1 MNLHRIKLS
10 LTEHLA
16 ARVAL
21 TAAVLVLATAFT
33 LPKPAAAGTL
43 GADKLA
49 LFPKE
54 TGELGYADMKK
65 ARTMKWFP
73 QLQEQM
79 LPANFKQFEKFLAS
93 AGVDPNSQVEEL
105 AWGLVP
111 EGLTAKTEQAGSSA
125 VPTGEQVVGVALGN
139 FTPDATKTYF
149 KQQKLPTFEVRGYT
163 LYAFGTGSGANDLF
177 FLYFDSSTAAFGH
190 RKLLEEMIEVHF
202 GQEESLLRNDKI
214 YPLIAEANGSGIVWT
229 VLNAAYT
236 RLAMQ
241 QLAPEVQQFPDA
253 AKLITRMQNMII
265 SVTAATGIDGKFQA
279 VCGSVDDANALGQLI
294 QAGLLYK
301 RYQATKDNP
310 DLAQM
315 LDQASVTPAG
325 DRVVLHLSLSDAQ
338 MTSLI
343 QHNTFALKM

>member
-1 MNLHRIKLS
+1 MKLHRIKLS
-10 LTEHLA
+10 PTKHLA
-16 ARVAL
+16 ERVAL
-21 TAAVLVLATAFT
+21 TAAALVLATAFA
-33 LPKPAAAGTL
+33 LPKSASAGTL

-111 EGLTAKTEQAGSSA
+111 EGMTAKTEQAGSSA

-139 FTPDATKTYF
+139 FTPDSTKAYF

-202 GQEESLLRNDKI
+202 GQEDSLLRNDKLF
-214 YPLIAEANGSGIVWT
+214 PLVSEANGTGVVWT
-229 VLNAAYT
+229 VLNPAYT

-241 QLAPEVQQFPDA
+241 QLAPEVQQFPEA

-265 SVTAATGIDGKFQA
+265 SVNAGDGIEGRFSA

-294 QAGLLYK
+294 QAGMLYK
-301 RYQATKDNP
+301 RYQATKENP

-315 LDQASVTPAG
+315 LDQASVSPAG

>member
-1 MNLHRIKLS
+1 MKSSFLRLASAALI
-10 LTEHLA
+10 LA
-16 ARVAL
+16 A
-21 TAAVLVLATAFT
+21 TFT
-33 LPKPAAAGTL
+33 MPKPASAGTL

-49 LFPKE
+49 LFPRE

-79 LPANFKQFEKFLAS
+79 LPANFKQFEKFLAA

-105 AWGLVP
+105 AWGLVA
-111 EGLTAKTEQAGSSA
+111 EGLTAKTENAGSAA

-139 FTPDATKTYF
+139 FTPESTKAYF

-214 YPLIAEANGSGIVWT
+214 YPLVAEANGSGIVWT

-265 SVTAATGIDGKFQA
+265 SVTATSGIDGKFQA
-279 VCGSVDDANALGQLI
+279 ICGSVEDANALGQLI

-301 RYQATKDNP
+301 RYQATKENP
-310 DLAQM
+310 ELAQL
-315 LDQASVTPAG
+315 LDAASVTPAG
-325 DRVVLHLSLSDAQ
+325 DRVTLRLSLSDAQ

>member
-1 MNLHRIKLS
+1 MLF
-10 LTEHLA
+10 A
-16 ARVAL
+16 AFAL
-21 TAAVLVLATAFT
+21 PRTAG
-33 LPKPAAAGTL
+33 AATL

-54 TGELGYADMKK
+54 TGEFGYADLKQ

-93 AGVDPNSQVEEL
+93 AGVDPNVQVEEL
-105 AWGLVP
+105 AWGLAP
-111 EGLTAKTEQAGSSA
+111 EGLTEKTENAGSSA

-139 FTPDATKTYF
+139 FTPDATKNYF
-149 KQQKLPTFEVRGYT
+149 KQQKLPTFDVRGYT
-163 LYAFGTGSGANDLF
+163 MYAFGTGSGANDLF
-177 FLYFDSSTAAFGH
+177 FMYFDSSTAAFGH
-190 RKLLEEMIEVHF
+190 RKLLEEMVEVHF
-202 GQEESLLRNDKI
+202 GQEDSLLSNDKI

-253 AKLITRMQNMII
+253 AKLITRMKNMVI
-265 SVTAATGIDGKFQA
+265 SVNASSGIDGKFQA

-301 RYQATKDNP
+301 RYQAKTENP
-310 DLAQM
+310 DLAQL
-315 LDQASVTPAG
+315 LDQATVTPGG
-325 DRVVLHLSLSDAQ
+325 DRVVLRMTLTDAQ

>member
-1 MNLHRIKLS
+1 MRSHAMKIEVTKRFAGRVFM
-10 LTEHLA
+10 A
-16 ARVAL
+16 AAAVAL
-21 TAAVLVLATAFT
+21 ITAFAW
-33 LPKPAAAGTL
+33 PKPAAAGTL
-43 GADKLA
+43 GSDKLA

-54 TGELGYADMKK
+54 TAELGYADMKK

-73 QLQEQM
+73 QLQDQM

-93 AGVDPNSQVEEL
+93 AGVDPNSVEEL

-111 EGLTAKTEQAGSSA
+111 EGLTAKTEAVGSSA

-139 FTPDATKTYF
+139 FTPEATKAYF
-149 KQQKLPTFEVRGYT
+149 KQQKLPTFDARGYT

-177 FLYFDSSTAAFGH
+177 FTYFDSSTAAFGH

-202 GQEESLLRNDKI
+202 GQQDSLLRNDK
-214 YPLIAEANGSGIVWT
+214 LFSLVSEANGSGVVWT
-229 VLNAAYT
+229 VLNPAYT

-265 SVTAATGIDGKFQA
+265 SVNAGEGIDGKFQA
-279 VCGSVDDANALGQLI
+279 VCGSVDDANSLGQLL
-294 QAGLLYK
+294 QAGMLYK

-315 LDQASVTPAG
+315 LEQASVTSAG
-325 DRVVLHLSLSDAQ
+325 DRVVLRLSLSDAQ

>member
-1 MNLHRIKLS
+1 MKLHRIKLS
-10 LTEHLA
+10 TTKHFA
-16 ARVAL
+16 ARVVL
-21 TAAVLVLATAFT
+21 TAAALVLATAFA
-33 LPKPAAAGTL
+33 LPKPASAGTL

-111 EGLTAKTEQAGSSA
+111 EGMTAKTEQAGSSA

-139 FTPDATKTYF
+139 FTPDATKAYF

-202 GQEESLLRNDKI
+202 GQEDSLLRNDKLF
-214 YPLIAEANGSGIVWT
+214 PLVSEANGTGIVWT
-229 VLNAAYT
+229 VLNPAYT

-241 QLAPEVQQFPDA
+241 QLAPEVQQFPEA

-265 SVTAATGIDGKFQA
+265 SVNAGDGIEGKFSA

-294 QAGLLYK
+294 QAGMLYK
-301 RYQATKDNP
+301 RYQATKENP

>member
-1 MNLHRIKLS
+1 MKSHTLNNQKEKNFAGRIFLG
-10 LTEHLA
+10 A
-16 ARVAL
+16 AAVAL
-21 TAAVLVLATAFT
+21 GVIFL

-54 TGELGYADMKK
+54 TAEIGYADMKK

-111 EGLTAKTEQAGSSA
+111 EGMTAKTEDTGSSA

-139 FTPDATKTYF
+139 FTPEATKAYF
-149 KQQKLPTFEVRGYT
+149 KTQKLPTFDARGYT

-177 FLYFDSSTAAFGH
+177 FAYFDSSTAAFGH
-190 RKLLEEMIEVHF
+190 RQLLEEMIEVHF
-202 GQEESLLRNDKI
+202 GQQDSLLSNDKFF
-214 YPLIAEANGSGIVWT
+214 PLVSEANGSGVVWT
-229 VLNAAYT
+229 VLNPAYT

-265 SVTAATGIDGKFQA
+265 SVNATNGIDGKFQA

-294 QAGLLYK
+294 QAGMLYK
-301 RYQATKDNP
+301 RYTASKDNP
-310 DLAQM
+310 DLAQL
-315 LDQASVTPAG
+315 LDQATVTPAG
-325 DRVVLHLSLSDAQ
+325 DRVVLRLSLSDAQ

-343 QHNTFALKM
+343 QHNTFALKL

>member
-1 MNLHRIKLS
+1 MKSRILKIATAALI
-10 LTEHLA
+10 LA
-16 ARVAL
+16 A
-21 TAAVLVLATAFT
+21 AFVV
-33 LPKPAAAGTL
+33 PKPASAGTL

-49 LFPKE
+49 LFPRE

-79 LPANFKQFEKFLAS
+79 LPANFKQFEKFLAA

-105 AWGLVP
+105 AWGLVA
-111 EGLTAKTEQAGSSA
+111 EGVTAKTENAGSAA

-139 FTPDATKTYF
+139 FTPDSTKAYF
-149 KQQKLPTFEVRGYT
+149 KQQKLATFEVRGYT

-190 RKLLEEMIEVHF
+190 RKLLEKMIEVHF
-202 GQEESLLRNDKI
+202 GQEDSLLRNDKI

-265 SVTAATGIDGKFQA
+265 SVTATSGIDGKFQA
-279 VCGSVDDANALGQLI
+279 ICGSVEDANALGQLI

-310 DLAQM
+310 ELAAL
-315 LDQASVTPAG
+315 LDAANVTPAG
-325 DRVVLHLSLSDAQ
+325 DRVTLRLSLSDAQ

>member
-1 MNLHRIKLS
+1 MKSSS
-10 LTEHLA
+10 LRLA
-16 ARVAL
+16 S
-21 TAAVLVLATAFT
+21 AALVLAATFT
-33 LPKPAAAGTL
+33 MPKPASAGTL

-49 LFPKE
+49 LFPRE

-79 LPANFKQFEKFLAS
+79 LPANFKQFEKFLAA

-105 AWGLVP
+105 AWGLVA
-111 EGLTAKTEQAGSSA
+111 EGLTAKTENAGSAA

-139 FTPDATKTYF
+139 FTPESTKAYF
-149 KQQKLPTFEVRGYT
+149 KQQKLATFEVRGYT

-214 YPLIAEANGSGIVWT
+214 YPLVAEANGSGIVWT

-265 SVTAATGIDGKFQA
+265 SVTATSGIDGKFQA
-279 VCGSVDDANALGQLI
+279 ICGSVEDANALGQLI

-301 RYQATKDNP
+301 RYQATKENP
-310 DLAQM
+310 ELAQL
-315 LDQASVTPAG
+315 LDAASVTPAG
-325 DRVVLHLSLSDAQ
+325 DRVTLRLSLSDAQ

>member
-1 MNLHRIKLS
+1 MKLHTRGNGETYRLAVRV
-10 LTEHLA
+10 LLVAGAWVLA
-16 ARVAL
+16 A
-21 TAAVLVLATAFT
+21 AFT
-33 LPKPAAAGTL
+33 LPKPAAGGTL
-43 GADKLA
+43 GSDKLA
-49 LFPKE
+49 LFPKQ

-93 AGVDPNSQVEEL
+93 AGVDPNSVEEL

-111 EGLTAKTEQAGSSA
+111 EGLTAKTEQVGSAA

-139 FTPDATKTYF
+139 FTPDATKAYF
-149 KQQKLPTFEVRGYT
+149 KQQKLPTFEVKGYT

-190 RKLLEEMIEVHF
+190 RKLLEEMVDVHF
-202 GQEESLLRNDKI
+202 GQEDSLLRNDKFF
-214 YPLIAEANGSGIVWT
+214 PLVGEANGTGIVWT
-229 VLNAAYT
+229 VLNPAYT

-241 QLAPEVQQFPDA
+241 QLAPEVEQFPEA

-265 SVTAATGIDGKFQA
+265 SVNAGDGIDGKFSA
-279 VCGSVDDANALGQLI
+279 ICGSVDDANALGQLI
-294 QAGLLYK
+294 QAGMLYK
-301 RYQATKDNP
+301 RYQASKENP

-325 DRVVLHLSLSDAQ
+325 DRVVLRLSLSDAQ

>member
-1 MNLHRIKLS
+1 MKSRFLRLASAALI
-10 LTEHLA
+10 LA
-16 ARVAL
+16 ATV
-21 TAAVLVLATAFT
+21 TMS
-33 LPKPAAAGTL
+33 KPASAGTL

-49 LFPKE
+49 LFPRE

-79 LPANFKQFEKFLAS
+79 LPANFKQFEKSLAA

-105 AWGLVP
+105 AWGLVA
-111 EGLTAKTEQAGSSA
+111 EGLTAKTENAGSAA

-139 FTPDATKTYF
+139 FTPDSTKAYF

-214 YPLIAEANGSGIVWT
+214 YPLVAEANGSGIVWT

-265 SVTAATGIDGKFQA
+265 SVTATSGIDGKFQA
-279 VCGSVDDANALGQLI
+279 ICGSVEDANALGQLI

-301 RYQATKDNP
+301 RYQATKENP
-310 DLAQM
+310 ELAQL
-315 LDQASVTPAG
+315 LDAASVTPAG
-325 DRVVLHLSLSDAQ
+325 DRVTLRLSLSDAQ

>member
-1 MNLHRIKLS
+1 MKSSFLRVASAVLI
-10 LTEHLA
+10 LA
-16 ARVAL
+16 ATFTMPRP
-21 TAAVLVLATAFT
+21 AT
-33 LPKPAAAGTL
+33 AGTL

-49 LFPKE
+49 LFPRE

-79 LPANFKQFEKFLAS
+79 LPANFKQFEKFLAA

-105 AWGLVP
+105 AWGLVA
-111 EGLTAKTEQAGSSA
+111 EGLTAKTENAGSAA

-139 FTPDATKTYF
+139 FTPESTKAYF
-149 KQQKLPTFEVRGYT
+149 KQQKLPTSEVRGYT

-214 YPLIAEANGSGIVWT
+214 YPLVAEANGSGIVWT

-265 SVTAATGIDGKFQA
+265 SVTATSGIDGKFQA
-279 VCGSVDDANALGQLI
+279 ICGSVEDANALGQLI

-301 RYQATKDNP
+301 RYQATKENP
-310 DLAQM
+310 ELAQL
-315 LDQASVTPAG
+315 LDAASVTPAG
-325 DRVVLHLSLSDAQ
+325 DRVTLRLSLSDAQ

>member
-1 MNLHRIKLS
+1 MKSSFLRLASAALI
-10 LTEHLA
+10 LA
-16 ARVAL
+16 A
-21 TAAVLVLATAFT
+21 TFT
-33 LPKPAAAGTL
+33 MPKPASAGTL

-49 LFPKE
+49 LFPRE

-79 LPANFKQFEKFLAS
+79 LPANFKQFEKFLAA

-105 AWGLVP
+105 AWGLVA
-111 EGLTAKTEQAGSSA
+111 EGLTAKTENAGSAA

-139 FTPDATKTYF
+139 FTPESTKAYF

-202 GQEESLLRNDKI
+202 GQEESLLRNDRI
-214 YPLIAEANGSGIVWT
+214 YPLVAEANGSGIVWT

-265 SVTAATGIDGKFQA
+265 SVTATSGIDGKFQA
-279 VCGSVDDANALGQLI
+279 ICGSVEDANALGQLI

-301 RYQATKDNP
+301 RYQATKENP
-310 DLAQM
+310 ELAQL
-315 LDQASVTPAG
+315 LDAASVTPAG
-325 DRVVLHLSLSDAQ
+325 DRVTLRLSLSDAQ

>member
-1 MNLHRIKLS
+1 MKSSILKIASAALI
-10 LTEHLA
+10 LA
-16 ARVAL
+16 AAFVA
-21 TAAVLVLATAFT
+21 
-33 LPKPAAAGTL
+33 PKPASAGTL

-49 LFPKE
+49 LFPRE
-54 TGELGYADMKK
+54 TGELGYADLKK

-79 LPANFKQFEKFLAS
+79 LPANFKQFEKFLGA

-105 AWGLVP
+105 AWGLVA
-111 EGLTAKTEQAGSSA
+111 EGLTAKTENAGSAA

-139 FTPDATKTYF
+139 FTPDSTKAYF

-163 LYAFGTGSGANDLF
+163 LYAFGTGSGTNDLF

-214 YPLIAEANGSGIVWT
+214 YPLVAEANGSGIVWT

-265 SVTAATGIDGKFQA
+265 SVTATSGIDGKFQA
-279 VCGSVDDANALGQLI
+279 ICGSVEDANALGQLI

-301 RYQATKDNP
+301 RYQATKENP
-310 DLAQM
+310 ELAQL
-315 LDQASVTPAG
+315 LDAASVTPAG
-325 DRVVLHLSLSDAQ
+325 DRVTLRLSLSDAQ

>member
-1 MNLHRIKLS
+1 MKLDRIKLS
-10 LTEHLA
+10 LTKHLA
-16 ARVAL
+16 TRVVL
-21 TAAVLVLATAFT
+21 TATALVLATAFA

-111 EGLTAKTEQAGSSA
+111 EGMTAKTEQAGSSA

-139 FTPDATKTYF
+139 FTPDSTKAYF
-149 KQQKLPTFEVRGYT
+149 KQQKLPTFEVRGYA

-202 GQEESLLRNDKI
+202 GQEDSLLRNDKI

-241 QLAPEVQQFPDA
+241 QLAPEVQQFPEA
-253 AKLITRMQNMII
+253 AKLIMRMQNMII
-265 SVTAATGIDGKFQA
+265 SVNASSGIDGKFQA
-279 VCGSVDDANALGQLI
+279 VCGSVDDANAMGQLI

-301 RYQATKDNP
+301 RYQATKENP
-310 DLAQM
+310 ELAQM
-315 LDQASVTPAG
+315 LDQASVVPAG

>member
-1 MNLHRIKLS
+1 
-10 LTEHLA
+10 
-16 ARVAL
+16 VA
-21 TAAVLVLATAFT
+21 
-33 LPKPAAAGTL
+33 
-43 GADKLA
+43 
-49 LFPKE
+49 
-54 TGELGYADMKK
+54 
-65 ARTMKWFP
+65 
-73 QLQEQM
+73 
-79 LPANFKQFEKFLAS
+79 
-93 AGVDPNSQVEEL
+93 
-105 AWGLVP
+105 
-111 EGLTAKTEQAGSSA
+111 EGLTAKTENAGSAA

-139 FTPDATKTYF
+139 FTPDSTKAYF

-214 YPLIAEANGSGIVWT
+214 YPLVSEANGSGIVWT

-265 SVTAATGIDGKFQA
+265 SVTATSGIDGKFQA
-279 VCGSVDDANALGQLI
+279 ICGSTDDANALGQLI

-301 RYQATKDNP
+301 RYQSTKDNP
-310 DLAQM
+310 ELAQL
-315 LDQASVTPAG
+315 LDAASVAPAG
-325 DRVVLHLSLSDAQ
+325 DRVTLRLSLSDAQ

-343 QHNTFALKM
+343 QHNTFALKL

>member
-1 MNLHRIKLS
+1 MKFHT
-10 LTEHLA
+10 LTMETGRKFA
-16 ARVAL
+16 GRVLLGA
-21 TAAVLVLATAFT
+21 AAVIAATTLT

-54 TGELGYADMKK
+54 TAEIGYADMKK

-111 EGLTAKTEQAGSSA
+111 EGMTAKTEGTGSSA

-139 FTPDATKTYF
+139 FTPDATKAYF
-149 KQQKLPTFEVRGYT
+149 KTQKLPTFDARGYT

-177 FLYFDSSTAAFGH
+177 FTYFDSSTAAFGH
-190 RKLLEEMIEVHF
+190 RQLLEEMIEVHF
-202 GQEESLLRNDKI
+202 GQEDSLLRSEKFF
-214 YPLIAEANGSGIVWT
+214 PLVSEANGSGVVWT
-229 VLNAAYT
+229 VLNPAYT

-265 SVTAATGIDGKFQA
+265 SVNAGDGIDGKFQA
-279 VCGSVDDANALGQLI
+279 ICGSVDDANALGQLI
-294 QAGLLYK
+294 QAGMLYK
-301 RYQATKDNP
+301 RYTASKDNP

-325 DRVVLHLSLSDAQ
+325 DRVVLRLSLSDAQ

>member
-1 MNLHRIKLS
+1 MKSHTLNIRTDNNFTGRVLLG
-10 LTEHLA
+10 A
-16 ARVAL
+16 AAMVLGAIAL
-21 TAAVLVLATAFT
+21 

-54 TGELGYADMKK
+54 TAEIGYADMKK

-111 EGLTAKTEQAGSSA
+111 EGMTAKTEDAGSSA

-139 FTPDATKTYF
+139 FTPEATKTYF
-149 KQQKLPTFEVRGYT
+149 KTQKLPTFDARGYT

-177 FLYFDSSTAAFGH
+177 FTYFDSSTAAFGH

-202 GQEESLLRNDKI
+202 GQQDSLLRSDKFF
-214 YPLIAEANGSGIVWT
+214 PLVSEANGSGVVWT
-229 VLNAAYT
+229 VLNPAYT

-265 SVTAATGIDGKFQA
+265 SVNASDGIDGKFQA
-279 VCGSVDDANALGQLI
+279 ICGSVDDANALGQLI
-294 QAGLLYK
+294 QAGMLYK
-301 RYQATKDNP
+301 RYTASKDNP
-310 DLAQM
+310 DLAQL

-325 DRVVLHLSLSDAQ
+325 DRVVLRLSLSDAQ

-343 QHNTFALKM
+343 QHNTFALKL

>member
-1 MNLHRIKLS
+1 MNLQTMRLARRIRLAGRS
-10 LTEHLA
+10 LMA
-16 ARVAL
+16 AMA
-21 TAAVLVLATAFT
+21 LVLAAAFA

-43 GADKLA
+43 GTDKLA

-54 TGELGYADMKK
+54 TGEFGYADLKK

-79 LPANFKQFEKFLAS
+79 LPENFKQFEKFLAS
-93 AGVDPNSQVEEL
+93 AGVDPNTQVEEL
-105 AWGLVP
+105 AWGLAP
-111 EGLTAKTEQAGSSA
+111 EGMTAKTENAGSSA

-139 FTPDATKTYF
+139 FTPDSTKAYF

-190 RKLLEEMIEVHF
+190 RKLLEEMIDVHF
-202 GQEESLLRNDKI
+202 GQEDSLLRNDKI
-214 YPLIAEANGSGIVWT
+214 YPLIAEANGTGLVWT
-229 VLNAAYT
+229 VLNPAYT

-241 QLAPEVQQFPDA
+241 QLAPEVQQFPEA

-265 SVTAATGIDGKFQA
+265 SVNAGDGIEGKFSA

-294 QAGLLYK
+294 QAGMLYK

>member
-1 MNLHRIKLS
+1 MKLHSMNLGTTGHF
-10 LTEHLA
+10 A
-16 ARVAL
+16 ARVVL
-21 TAAVLVLATAFT
+21 TAAALVLATTFA
-33 LPKPAAAGTL
+33 LLKPAVAGTL

-202 GQEESLLRNDKI
+202 GQEDSLLRNDKLF
-214 YPLIAEANGSGIVWT
+214 PLVSEANGTGIVWT
-229 VLNAAYT
+229 VLNPAYT

-241 QLAPEVQQFPDA
+241 QLAPEVQQFPEA

-265 SVTAATGIDGKFQA
+265 SVNAGDGIDGKFSA

-294 QAGLLYK
+294 QAGMLYK

>member
-1 MNLHRIKLS
+1 MRSSFLR
-10 LTEHLA
+10 LA
-16 ARVAL
+16 S
-21 TAAVLVLATAFT
+21 AALVLAATFT
-33 LPKPAAAGTL
+33 MPKPVSAGTL

-49 LFPKE
+49 LFPRE

-79 LPANFKQFEKFLAS
+79 LPANFKQFEKFLAA

-105 AWGLVP
+105 AWGLVA
-111 EGLTAKTEQAGSSA
+111 EGLTAKTENAGSAA

-139 FTPDATKTYF
+139 FTPESTKAYF

-163 LYAFGTGSGANDLF
+163 LYAFGTGSGTNDLF

-214 YPLIAEANGSGIVWT
+214 YPLVAEANGSGIVWT

-265 SVTAATGIDGKFQA
+265 SVTATSGIDGKFQA
-279 VCGSVDDANALGQLI
+279 ICGSVEDANALGQLI

-301 RYQATKDNP
+301 RYQATKENP
-310 DLAQM
+310 ELAQL
-315 LDQASVTPAG
+315 LDAASVTPAG
-325 DRVVLHLSLSDAQ
+325 DRVTLRLSLSDAQ